1 MSYSETLTADIRLV
15 ILRELADS
23 HDYRC
28 NESVLQS
35 VLDKYGHACSRDKIR
50 VELRWLES
58 VGAVTI
64 QDVGVLVATA
74 TARGVDTAQGR
85 YRIDGV
91 KRPGPRD

>member
-1 MSYSETLTADIRLV
+1 MSMADLIASDIRLV

-23 HDYRC
+23 QDYRC

-35 VLDKYGHACSRDKIR
+35 VLDKYGHSCSRDQVK

-74 TARGVDTAQGR
+74 TQRGVDAAQGR
-85 YRIDGV
+85 ARIDGV
-91 KRPGPRD
+91 KRPGPRG